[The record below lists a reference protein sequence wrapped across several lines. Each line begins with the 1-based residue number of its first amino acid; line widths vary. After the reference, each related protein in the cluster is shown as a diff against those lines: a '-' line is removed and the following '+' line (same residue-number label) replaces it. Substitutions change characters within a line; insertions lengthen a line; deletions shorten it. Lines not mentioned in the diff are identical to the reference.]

1 MVESK
6 QFWLEVHGI
15 VRSEVGRSEVA
26 EWLTLSILEVEEST
40 FKRTY
45 RFNNK
50 YPEL

>member
-6 QFWLEVHGI
+6 QFWLEVPGI
-15 VRSEVGRSEVA
+15 VRSEVA

-45 RFNNK
+45 RYNNK
-50 YPEL
+50 FPEL

>member
-1 MVESK
+1 MQVFRLVESK

-15 VRSEVGRSEVA
+15 VRSEVA

-50 YPEL
+50 YPEF